1 MRSQAIRMDMTSFKR
16 NASLERV
23 VPWTVLQIQKKQR
36 GKKMLLLQLLVIA
49 LVACLGIEI
58 R

>member
-1 MRSQAIRMDMTSFKR
+1 MDVTSFKR